1 MNFTDVSAY
10 LPGVNSSQDA
20 SVALNTK
27 AIAQR
32 AKERADAYLKGRE
45 FNDTVNEI
53 KNELGQEIRTAVEEG
68 TDQIGNIQNVS
79 NLVQSGFG
87 LAGLGVDNA
96 RSFNKDPIS
105 ENAVSD
111 AFTKGLD
118 LDLNIDYDSPL
129 MNTPGLSFNPF
140 S

>member
-1 MNFTDVSAY
+1 MISTNVGDY
-10 LPGVNSSQDA
+10 LQGSNPSQDA
-20 SVALNTK
+20 LVAANAE
-27 AIAQR
+27 AIAQEAR
-32 AKERADAYLKGRE
+32 ERADAYLKGRE
-45 FNDTVNEI
+45 FKDTVNKMNYDFNQAI
-53 KNELGQEIRTAVEEG
+53 QGAVEEG
-68 TDQIGNIQNVS
+68 RDQIGNIQNVS
-79 NLVQSGFG
+79 NLVKGGIG
-87 LAGLGVDNA
+87 LAGLGFDNA
-96 RSFNKDPIS
+96 SSFNKDPIS

>member
-1 MNFTDVSAY
+1 MISTNVGDY
-10 LPGVNSSQDA
+10 LQGSNPSQDA
-20 SVALNTK
+20 LVAANAE
-27 AIAQR
+27 AIAQEAR
-32 AKERADAYLKGRE
+32 ERADAYLKGRK
-45 FNDTVNEI
+45 FKDTVNEM
-53 KNELGQEIRTAVEEG
+53 NDDFNRAIRSAVEEG
-68 TDQIGNIQNVS
+68 RDKIGNIQNVS
-79 NLVQSGFG
+79 NLVKGGIG

-96 RSFNKDPIS
+96 SSFNKDPIS